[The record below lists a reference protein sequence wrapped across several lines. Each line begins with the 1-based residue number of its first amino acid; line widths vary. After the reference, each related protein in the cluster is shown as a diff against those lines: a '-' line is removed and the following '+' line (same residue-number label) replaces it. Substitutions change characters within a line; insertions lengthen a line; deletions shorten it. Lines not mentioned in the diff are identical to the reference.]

1 MLTTQPK
8 AVPQRNDMQNC
19 FGFDDEDEDD
29 DEPEDNT
36 KPNIHVLQS
45 AMHWRYVLV
54 VSYLKAQRGTCFS
67 YIFGIGIQNQI
78 IKSIPEYR
86 FRYYKTILKFTLA
99 KLFCVK

>member
-45 AMHWRYVLV
+45 AMH
-54 VSYLKAQRGTCFS
+54 
-67 YIFGIGIQNQI
+67 
-78 IKSIPEYR
+78 
-86 FRYYKTILKFTLA
+86 
-99 KLFCVK
+99 